1 MKYALRNFGLTFLI
15 SLIIF
20 GAIAWVI
27 VGALKNMSE
36 EILTGEVAV
45 GSQPSHDASVDNNPN
60 TPENANEKEFKGKSF
75 TFLAVAL
82 DKMPM
87 SEKELEK
94 WRNNSA
100 NDGKSEPF
108 SSVEAL
114 MLIRVDKENKRFV
127 FLPLPTDFV
136 INFKGENMPLG
147 SITKRAN
154 ITEKDNINI
163 LLNEV
168 TSLTG
173 LTIDYHA
180 VIDMESFIEA
190 VDNIGGFS
198 YTVPCEMKYE
208 DPEKGLKINFKK
220 GQKLTK
226 ASDFL
231 KAMQFVT
238 YNKIETEN
246 EKMTDFDLLRSK
258 DEAKR
263 NSVHIDF
270 VNMVLEKMLT
280 DDNMVSVAIWIPEI
294 FKSTLTN
301 FGLDAVKENIDL
313 IFSYKDYA
321 KERITYSS
329 GYVNYVTVKY
339 SDSEPNKDNIKV
351 AIAQISAELNKAS

>member
-1 MKYALRNFGLTFLI
+1 MKYAFRNFGLTFLI

-27 VGALKNMSE
+27 VGALKDMSV

-45 GSQPSHDASVDNNPN
+45 GTQPSHDSSVDDLN
-60 TPENANEKEFKGKSF
+60 TPTDKENEKEFKGNSF

-82 DKMPM
+82 DNMPM
-87 SEKELEK
+87 TKKELEK
-94 WRNNSA
+94 WRNNPD
-100 NDGKSEPF
+100 NENKDEPF

-114 MLIRVDKENKRFV
+114 MLVRVDKENEKFV
-127 FLPLPTDFV
+127 FMSLPTDFV

-147 SITKRAN
+147 NITKRVN
-154 ITEKDNINI
+154 IVEKGNINV

-180 VIDMESFIEA
+180 VIDMDNFVEA
-190 VDNIGGFS
+190 VDSIGGFS
-198 YTVPCEMKYE
+198 YNVPCDMKYE
-208 DPEKGLKINFKK
+208 DPEKNLKINFKK

-238 YNKIETEN
+238 YNEIETEN
-246 EKMTDFDLLRSK
+246 EVLTDFDLLRAK

-270 VNMVLEKMLT
+270 VNMVFEKMLT

-313 IFSYKDYA
+313 IFSYKDYK
-321 KERITYSS
+321 KESITYSEN
-329 GYVNYVTVKY
+329 YVNYVTSKY
-339 SDSEPNKDNIKV
+339 SDSEPNKDNVKV
-351 AIAQISAELNKAS
+351 AIARISAELNKAS